1 MADLVQNVNGR
12 WDITS
17 LYHEF
22 SENVEIP
29 VTLKYNNESAITY
42 TISKEKDRRMET
54 PWYTPL
60 GEEIQTNTETAL
72 EEGTGITFTSQ
83 TVPANAGLCK
93 ISKITWLEVTPYIPP
108 VVETYEIEVRP
119 ERQTGS
125 TNNSCVDFKA
135 YWVKYVNGTKDSET
149 EITNTA
155 IWNVTSVAGAT
166 VDKGTVCFNNTD
178 TASTKEITVT
188 ASNEGKSDTGVVVV
202 PKATPVTVYGT
213 LRCTG
218 GTPTGATI
226 RINNVSKGT
235 YTGGTKSYGDYEV
248 GTRISW
254 SATLNGYTSD
264 SGTITIREGYNDFAY
279 ELEEI
284 TPETKY
290 GTVCVTG
297 STPTGATVVVGTHT
311 FTYTGGTQCVDEEY
325 VVGTRVTW
333 SAEKDGYTSDN
344 GTVTIVE
351 GTNYIS
357 FALSEVEHEFVV
369 SGSTDEMDSCEG
381 TITLG
386 AWYDGTNVTIN
397 AGTSWSSSDTN
408 IAIVNNTGVNKGK
421 VTYHN
426 SGETAATVTIT
437 ATYNGYSS
445 NFEITVPACASVEV
459 DHCEVSTS
467 TSSIELNNG
476 SKTITVSAV
485 TYYTDGTSAYTTP
498 SYHWEKRDGEFEPA
512 DEAYIANVATVI
524 SASTGNGP
532 YTFTV
537 SVDGVYDI
545 TKSGTLVFKSPDC
558 SNESAEVV
566 ARCTRIITYPT
577 IYVSSNLDSSYGG
590 MYGFHVVFSNLEAST
605 KNITW
610 KVSINN
616 PIFTVRYTPDP
627 NSSERTDMDSWPSI
641 EFTGY
646 TNETGLI
653 GGYELVDDNLKSDLF
668 PSQYISIGHESGPEE
683 VFLWVKV
690 PQETTLNFATLSNER
705 EINNNVGGK
714 SIGPIK

>member
-1 MADLVQNVNGR
+1 MADLRQNAQGR

-166 VDKGTVCFNNTD
+166 VDKGRVCFNNTD

-235 YTGGTKSYGDYEV
+235 YTGGAKSYGDYEV

-357 FALSEVEHEFVV
+357 FTLSEVEHEFVV
-369 SGSTDEMDSCEG
+369 SGSTNEMDSCEG

-397 AGTSWSSSDTN
+397 TGTRWSSLDTN
-408 IAIVNNTGVNKGK
+408 IATVNNTGANKGK

-445 NFEITVPACASVEV
+445 NFEITVPACAVEV
-459 DHCEVSTS
+459 DHCEIKTNYSRLTLSNTGSSTY
-467 TSSIELNNG
+467 
-476 SKTITVSAV
+476 TITVSAV
-485 TYYTDGTSAYTTP
+485 TYYSDGTSAYTTP
-498 SYHWEKRDGEFEPA
+498 TYEWSQEYDDMIIDDNAF
-512 DEAYIANVATVI
+512 IANYATV
-524 SASTGNGP
+524 SGPTGNGP
-532 YTFTV
+532 HTFTV
-537 SVDGVYDI
+537 SMNSLVEQDKY
-545 TKSGTLVFKSPDC
+545 GTLAFSTETC
-558 SNESAEVV
+558 SDTTKEVSV
-566 ARCTRIITYPT
+566 KYDYHVDIVYPRVSLDGT
-577 IYVSSNLDSSYGG
+577 LPSSRQYGVMIYFDDLDKATP
-590 MYGFHVVFSNLEAST
+590 NT
-605 KNITW
+605 TW
-610 KVSINN
+610 KVDVNANFSVLYEQDS
-616 PIFTVRYTPDP
+616 TSGELQRQ
-627 NSSERTDMDSWPSI
+627 DSWTLSFSGKTNDMESI
-641 EFTGY
+641 A
-646 TNETGLI
+646 NIGLI
-653 GGYELVDDNLKSDLF
+653 GTPTSTLF
-668 PSQYISIGHESGPEE
+668 RNATISIRNMGANN
-683 VFLWVKV
+683 VQLWVSPSEPVVIKNTSA
-690 PQETTLNFATLSNER
+690 PYTTGS
-705 EINNNVGGK
+705 V
-714 SIGPIK
+714 SIGPIN